1 MLPASAP
8 GTAATAC
15 ARTKPKV
22 DSSAGRR
29 SSARVTSSSASTC
42 RGSKTGAADVR
53 DTIRVSSPRS
63 PCFDRAH
70 RPSPRALRPWRAE
83 RRRPRRFPIPPKIDP
98 DDWHA
103 DVEPPKRKKRRTP
116 KGRQNVTT
124 LLDAEGHA
132 APGTALARLQ
142 ERGYVQEILGELKS
156 GKEGTVYLGRSPV
169 GPAAVKIYR
178 DAEVRSFKNDQRY
191 LEGRW
196 VGDARLAKAIKRR
209 SGAGR
214 LALKAM
220 WAAQEYLVLWKAW
233 NAGLPVPEPLV
244 GPDQSDIADAGE
256 VVLMRFVG
264 DPDAPAPR
272 LSDAVLEPE
281 EAADAFAQS
290 VAAMRGLWRI
300 GLVHGD
306 YSTYNLLWWAGRV
319 TVIDLPQ
326 AMSTDQ
332 PNARD
337 VLAQDAGSLVQT
349 FARLGV
355 EADADEVVRQV
366 TADA

>member
-1 MLPASAP
+1 MPRPRRS
-8 GTAATAC
+8 TAA
-15 ARTKPKV
+15 
-22 DSSAGRR
+22 
-29 SSARVTSSSASTC
+29 
-42 RGSKTGAADVR
+42 
-53 DTIRVSSPRS
+53 
-63 PCFDRAH
+63 
-70 RPSPRALRPWRAE
+70 
-83 RRRPRRFPIPPKIDP
+83 RRRPRRFAIPPKIDP
-98 DDWHA
+98 DDWNA
-103 DVEPPKRKKRRTP
+103 GDERPKRKPRRAP
-116 KGRQNVTT
+116 KGRQNVTE

-142 ERGYVQEILGELKS
+142 ERGYVQEIVGELKS

-169 GPAAVKIYR
+169 GPVAVKIYR

-209 SGAGR
+209 SGTGLR
-214 LALKAM
+214 ALKAM
-220 WAAQEYLVLWKAW
+220 WAAQEYLILWKAW

-244 GPDQSDIADAGE
+244 GPDQSDVAEAGE

-264 DPDAPAPR
+264 EPDAPAPR
-272 LSDAVLEPE
+272 LADAVLNAE

-290 VAAMRGLWRI
+290 VAAMRGFWRI

-306 YSTYNLLWWAGRV
+306 YSTYNLLWWEGRV

-326 AMSTDQ
+326 AMRSDQ
-332 PNARD
+332 PGAREL
-337 VLAQDAGSLVQT
+337 LAQDAASLVLT

-355 EADADEVVRQV
+355 EAEADDVVRQV

>member
-1 MLPASAP
+1 LDRTLGPN
-8 GTAATAC
+8 
-15 ARTKPKV
+15 ARTDAPRR
-22 DSSAGRR
+22 RR
-29 SSARVTSSSASTC
+29 S
-42 RGSKTGAADVR
+42 
-53 DTIRVSSPRS
+53 PLH
-63 PCFDRAH
+63 PH
-70 RPSPRALRPWRAE
+70 RRPWR
-83 RRRPRRFPIPPKIDP
+83 FNIPPKIDP

-103 DVEPPKRKKRRTP
+103 EDERPKRKKRRTP

-169 GPAAVKIYR
+169 GPVAVKIYR

-209 SGAGR
+209 SGTGR

-244 GPDQSDIADAGE
+244 GPDQSDIAEAGE

-272 LSDAVLEPE
+272 LSDAVLEPGQ
-281 EAADAFAQS
+281 AADAFAQS

-306 YSTYNLLWWAGRV
+306 YSTYNLLWWEGRV
-319 TVIDLPQ
+319 TVIDVPQ
-326 AMSTDQ
+326 AMGADQ
-332 PNARD
+332 PGARD
-337 VLAQDAGSLVQT
+337 VLAQDAASLVLT

-355 EADADEVVRQV
+355 DADADDVVRQV
-366 TADA
+366 TAEA